1 MHKKTIVWV
10 LTVLLLLTYTGC
22 SQKETAL
29 TPAVEPTA
37 AMLAEPTP
45 SPAVENSVQH
55 LIGFII
61 ADDGTIGT
69 YMAMYGF
76 LHTAEILG
84 YPAKLYRATGI
95 ENAKKAVSEAI
106 ADGCKGLLVFDPS
119 GINDEAVRLA
129 VQSGMHVVVPYHAC
143 SVDGID
149 ANIVAD
155 TSEYVEEVARGL
167 SVRMIERSLKSG
179 RILVYGSNTAPVYEE
194 FVQDIA
200 AYYPQFGVVAFDR
213 TAQSEQGAIDELA
226 QFLLYNRDIKG
237 MYVADSDL
245 ASIAVSAR
253 SKAKSLLKA
262 NGAPSPTPM
271 PSLAPGTTAAPAPN
285 PSLLSDIIITV
296 FASGLSDE
304 NYALF
309 NGSDIYGLCIEPY
322 YETSAQATMTLDK
335 LINGDTVPAVS
346 RVNRPIAYADT
357 IDKYL
362 AIQKQVK
369 ELFGLS

>member
-1 MHKKTIVWV
+1 MHKKAIVWV
-10 LTVLLLLTYTGC
+10 LTVLLLLVHTGC
-22 SQKETAL
+22 AQKETTS
-29 TPAVEPTA
+29 TPVETTA
-37 AMLAEPTP
+37 AMSAEPSP
-45 SPAVENSVQH
+45 SPILENSVPH

-61 ADDGTIGT
+61 AGDGAIGT

-95 ENAKKAVSEAI
+95 ENAKKAVSEAV

-129 VQSGMHVVVPYHAC
+129 VQSGLHVVVPYHTC
-143 SVDGID
+143 SVEGID

-179 RILVYGSNTAPVYEE
+179 RILVYGSNTAAIYEE

-200 AYYPQFGVVAFDR
+200 AYYPQFGVAAFDR

-253 SKAKSLLKA
+253 SKARSLLKA
-262 NGAPSPTPM
+262 NGTPSPTPV
-271 PSLAPGTTAAPAPN
+271 PSLAPGTTAAPTPN

-322 YETSAQATMTLDK
+322 YETAAQATMTLDK
-335 LINGDTVPAVS
+335 LINGDTVPSVS